1 MFQVQWSATDDAAF
15 GKAVALFDDNTNQP
29 LADAADADFNFAIS
43 HCGSSVLTA
52 SSEAGTIT
60 KPMSHI
66 AQFIFSAEQMASL
79 CPGTTYDVGLTMTT
93 NVGKTQLLV
102 GSLAV
107 INGGF

>member
-1 MFQVQWSATDDAAF
+1 MYEVQWSATDDAAF
-15 GKAVALFDDNTNQP
+15 GKAVELFDNDTNLP
-29 LADAADADFNFAIS
+29 LADAADADFNFAVS

-52 SSEAGTIT
+52 SSDAGTIT

-66 AQFIFSAEQMASL
+66 AQFIFSAEQMRSL

-93 NVGKTQLLV
+93 NTGKTLILV
-102 GSLAV
+102 GSLAI